1 MIKNFISSYM
11 NTMTFV
17 FSVVVLLNAALDYF
31 QIINIGNVSLS
42 VLLLAVIIILLC
54 LVSYGTSYLSVKS
67 ARVYHVINCGFQ
79 LIIFNLVI
87 SLFGTFDTSVAGL
100 MMNTVLFIGIYYLSV
115 QRRKRE
121 LRQLA
126 QEINH
131 QLAK

>member
-1 MIKNFISSYM
+1 MIKDFISNYM

-31 QIINIGNVSLS
+31 QIINIGDVSLS
-42 VLLLAVIIILLC
+42 VLFLAVIIILLC

-79 LIIFNLVI
+79 LIVFNLVI
-87 SLFGTFDTSVAGL
+87 RLFGAVDVTAAGFL
-100 MMNTVLFIGIYYLSV
+100 TNTLPFIGIYYFSV

-126 QEINH
+126 QAINH